1 MKKTSLDVTIYLV
14 VFSAIQIIVS
24 FGAALSSVFGLKA
37 DDPKVLVA
45 LSATASIITLII
57 FLWRKWTPV
66 GKTYIQSKPWG
77 TRDTDSLEAPG
88 ADGLYPCAEGAG
100 YAGGIMSAAVD
111 GLRCAEKVLKKY
123 REG

>member
-1 MKKTSLDVTIYLV
+1 MQKGLLSFDRKLAGFAAADAVLTGPETRTSSPVRI
-14 VFSAIQIIVS
+14 SR
-24 FGAALSSVFGLKA
+24 GA
-37 DDPKVLVA
+37 
-45 LSATASIITLII
+45 
-57 FLWRKWTPV
+57 
-66 GKTYIQSKPWG
+66 
-77 TRDTDSLEAPG
+77 DSLEALG